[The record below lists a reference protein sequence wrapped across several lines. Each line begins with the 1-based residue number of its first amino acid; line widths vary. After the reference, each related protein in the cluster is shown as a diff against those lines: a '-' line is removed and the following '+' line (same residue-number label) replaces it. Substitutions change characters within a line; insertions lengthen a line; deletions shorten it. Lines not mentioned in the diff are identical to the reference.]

1 MNIEEKLL
9 KIKEI
14 VNSKAEVY
22 CDIPFMKKLKSTKIG
37 NDFPNKAVINAY
49 LHPIVNESIESFNWG
64 TLQVDSIVQFA
75 QTNFDWDVSK
85 TKSKLAPVLKK
96 VSERTTQTTLD
107 SFVKTL
113 PKLSSTNTG
122 MSKRVSQAV
131 KRLRNDSSSVESNKK
146 SGNSKIS
153 LSDSN
158 DTTNKKRRKNL
169 K

>member
-1 MNIEEKLL
+1 M
-9 KIKEI
+9 
-14 VNSKAEVY
+14 
-22 CDIPFMKKLKSTKIG
+22 
-37 NDFPNKAVINAY
+37 
-49 LHPIVNESIESFNWG
+49 
-64 TLQVDSIVQFA
+64 
-75 QTNFDWDVSK
+75 
-85 TKSKLAPVLKK
+85 
-96 VSERTTQTTLD
+96 
-107 SFVKTL
+107 KTL